1 MLPGMYTAATA
12 LDAFQ
17 TKLDASANNLANVN
31 TTSFKRS
38 VVEFQDLIYDGPNN
52 LQVGRG
58 VRVSDISLRDFNQ
71 GPSVLTGKDL
81 DLLIEGK
88 GFFAVKAIDG
98 TTQYTRDGTFRRDST
113 GRMVTDDGSI
123 LQPPITFPLDTIA
136 TTIDDRGVVSVLTGS
151 SPTTPVI
158 LGQVTVT
165 RFTNP
170 AGLRT
175 EANNRYS
182 ETDASGLPI
191 TAVPGTNA
199 AGVVRQRALEQSNVD
214 VTTELTTL
222 IAAQRAYGVNSRV
235 VRASDQL
242 ISSALDTIR

>member
-38 VVEFQDLIYDGPNN
+38 VVDFQDLIYDGPSN

-123 LQPPITFPLDTIA
+123 LQPPIRFRWTRLPRRLMTPEW
-136 TTIDDRGVVSVLTGS
+136 
-151 SPTTPVI
+151 SP
-158 LGQVTVT
+158 
-165 RFTNP
+165 F
-170 AGLRT
+170 
-175 EANNRYS
+175 
-182 ETDASGLPI
+182 
-191 TAVPGTNA
+191 
-199 AGVVRQRALEQSNVD
+199 
-214 VTTELTTL
+214 
-222 IAAQRAYGVNSRV
+222 
-235 VRASDQL
+235 
-242 ISSALDTIR
+242 